1 MSDRLK
7 DAFEDLIGQMEEPPA
22 WEEITTHQLRPTSPA
37 RPARRWMAFA
47 AGVAAVAALGV
58 LGALLAGNGRLAAG
72 TIPYVRMDWT
82 QQVELRC
89 EGMDI
94 EDNGGFDSATI
105 DIWGP
110 TSDNVYRLDATAP
123 DGTVE
128 RQIVEMGADNRPVRA
143 WYSLP
148 LIDSV
153 DETVFR
159 VTDCAET
166 GPGGTSHYSMAQAPL
181 FPMVLLHQEFIDLS
195 TARAAQIEGPS
206 DRREFLAD
214 GFDDQRP
221 DEWRGQPVT
230 VFSRNSSGVDELGSF
245 TRREELWV
253 DLDDLRAERHISE
266 TDSEVLGQLT
276 VTKEVT
282 ERAEISPGDVSFDP
296 DGLHEVFDRSEIEEQ
311 QQEPVTTTSIT
322 PTGQPLMEGAVE
334 ISVDDIPTP
343 ELSEAISPEEGDQLF
358 RVPVDSF
365 EALVRLRAGDRPHI
379 YATSCD
385 VLALVDLPDGWDG
398 TCLERTVDDQRQTG
412 TFPHGTTSE

>member
-7 DAFEDLIGQMEEPPA
+7 EAFDDLIGQMEEPPA
-22 WEEITTHQLRPTSPA
+22 WEEITTHRLRPISPT

-47 AGVAAVAALGV
+47 AGVAAVAAVGV
-58 LGALLAGNGRLAAG
+58 LGALLAGEGRLAAD
-72 TIPYVRMDWT
+72 TIPYVRIDWT
-82 QQVELRC
+82 QQVEMRC

-105 DIWGP
+105 DVWGP

-128 RQIVEMGADNRPVRA
+128 RQIMEMGADHRPVRA

-159 VTDCAET
+159 VSDCAEA
-166 GPGGTSHYSMAQAPL
+166 GPGGTSSYSMAQEPL
-181 FPMVLLHQEFIDLS
+181 FPMVLLHQEFIDLA
-195 TARAAQIEGPS
+195 TARAAQIGSPS
-206 DRREFLAD
+206 DLEELLAD

-221 DEWRGQPVT
+221 GEWRGQPVT
-230 VFSRNSSGVDELGSF
+230 VFSRTSSGVDELGSF

-253 DLDDLRAERHISE
+253 DLDNLRAERHIAE
-266 TDSEVLGQLT
+266 TDSEVLGRLT

-282 ERAEISPGDVSFDP
+282 ERAEISPGDISFDP
-296 DGLHEVFDRSEIEEQ
+296 AGLHEIFDRSEIQE
-311 QQEPVTTTSIT
+311 QEPVTTTSIT
-322 PTGQPLMEGAVE
+322 PMGQPLMKDAVE
-334 ISVDDIPTP
+334 IRVEEIPTP
-343 ELSEAISPEEGDQLF
+343 ELNEAISPEEGDQLF
-358 RVPVDSF
+358 RVPVDGF
-365 EALVRLRAGDRPHI
+365 EALVRLRAGHPPHI

-385 VLALVDLPDGWDG
+385 VLILVDLPDGWDG
-398 TCLERTVDDQRQTG
+398 TCLERTINGERQTG